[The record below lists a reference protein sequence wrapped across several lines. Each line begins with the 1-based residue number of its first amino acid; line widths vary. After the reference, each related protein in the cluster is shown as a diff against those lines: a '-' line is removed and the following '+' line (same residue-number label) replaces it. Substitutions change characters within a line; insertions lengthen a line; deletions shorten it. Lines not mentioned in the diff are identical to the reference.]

1 MLRIKGIL
9 QNNGPDN
16 GAPLPSLA
24 QTFVFKKEDVLMPT
38 SNSELLSWI
47 NSLVFVNTE
56 ASSEEFLGTII

>member
-16 GAPLPSLA
+16 GAPLPFLA